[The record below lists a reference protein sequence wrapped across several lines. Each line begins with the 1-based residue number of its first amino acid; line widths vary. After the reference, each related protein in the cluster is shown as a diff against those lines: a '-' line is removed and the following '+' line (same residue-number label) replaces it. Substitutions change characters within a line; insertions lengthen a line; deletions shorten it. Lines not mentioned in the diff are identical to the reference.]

1 MRILIVLPC
10 DFLIVLT
17 CDLLIFNSFLY
28 HLKQIDCNLQWV
40 CAVIRHDDDKIWA
53 EHQGHNPLRLVFSP
67 HLDVIR
73 YIFTEW
79 THSRFCIFVINISD
93 LLNFGT
99 THG

>member
-17 CDLLIFNSFLY
+17 CDLLIFSLFLY
-28 HLKQIDCNLQWV
+28 YIKQIDYKLQWV
-40 CAVIRHDDDKIWA
+40 CAVLRHNDVKIWA
-53 EHQGHNPLRLVFSP
+53 EHQRQNRLRLVFSP
-67 HLDVIR
+67 HFDVIR
-73 YIFTEW
+73 YLFTEW